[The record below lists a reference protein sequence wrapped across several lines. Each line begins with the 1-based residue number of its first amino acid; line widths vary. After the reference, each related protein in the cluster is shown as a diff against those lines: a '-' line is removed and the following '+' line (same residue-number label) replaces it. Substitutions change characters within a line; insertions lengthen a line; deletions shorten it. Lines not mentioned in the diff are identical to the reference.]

1 MLSSPQTPG
10 TRKPMKTLA
19 PDKFS
24 FNFENLRLAH
34 GRNTTFLCFQV
45 ETKAP
50 PSLNSPDSGIFQNQD
65 HCPSHHHAE
74 MVFLTWFQK
83 RLSPAQHYEVTW
95 YMSWSPCSR
104 CAVQVAKFLKS
115 NSTVNLS
122 IFVARLYYPR
132 ELETKDGLHSL
143 WQAGAQVQIMFFQD
157 FKYCWENFV
166 NNEGKPFQ
174 PWKNLDENSKDWDT
188 ELKDIHRNTTD
199 LLTEEIFYSQ
209 FYNREKKSSIP
220 RKTYLC
226 YQLNEPQPV
235 KRCLHYKKGYHAV
248 TRFIDGIVSMNLD
261 PARSYDITCY
271 FTWSPCNRY
280 ARKLVSFIEDYPNLR
295 LKVYT
300 SRLYFHWCWMN
311 MQGLQHLQNS
321 RVTVAV
327 MTFRDFEYCWKNFVD
342 NQGKPFEPWE
352 KLDLYSQSTER
363 RLRRILK
370 PLTPDVL
377 NEDFGNLHL

>member
-1 MLSSPQTPG
+1 
-10 TRKPMKTLA
+10 MKTLA
-19 PDKFS
+19 PDEFS

-188 ELKDIHRNTTD
+188 ELKDIHSLDRSLDTVPKGRTKWFSPGSPGRN
-199 LLTEEIFYSQ
+199 IF
-209 FYNREKKSSIP
+209 R
-220 RKTYLC
+220 
-226 YQLNEPQPV
+226 QPAEQV
-235 KRCLHYKKGYHAV
+235 SKGKGYHAV

-300 SRLYFHWCWMN
+300 SRLYFHWCWTN

-370 PLTPDVL
+370 ALLGHSRLEGGLRGHSAPR
-377 NEDFGNLHL
+377 

>member
-50 PSLNSPDSGIFQNQD
+50 PSLNSPDSGIFQN
-65 HCPSHHHAE
+65 
-74 MVFLTWFQK
+74 
-83 RLSPAQHYEVTW
+83 QHYEVTW